1 MPRKTKGEHP
11 VHDKPGHL
19 IRRLQQ
25 IAVALFAAET
35 EAFGITAVQYAALAA
50 IRLDPGMDQT
60 ALVNAIALDR
70 STLGDVVSRLESKS
84 LIRRAAGREDRRTK
98 VLYVTREGEALLRA
112 IEPHV
117 VSAQRLILAPLK
129 PAERTRFMA
138 MLKRLVQLNNDR
150 SRAPLRLP
158 EKRGPVRRSRRK
170 GS

>member
-25 IAVALFAAET
+25 IAVALFAVET

-50 IRLDPGMDQT
+50 IRLHPGMDQT
-60 ALVNAIALDR
+60 ALVNAVALDR

-84 LIRRAAGREDRRTK
+84 LIQRAAGREDRRTK

-117 VSAQRLILAPLK
+117 LSAQRLILAPLK
-129 PAERTRFMA
+129 PAERARFMA

-158 EKRGPVRRSRRK
+158 EKRGPVRRPRRK